1 MYSLKPVLFFCLLF
15 AFSRFGYAQFE
26 VFPAC
31 KITHPDTLS
40 EVKTPFTLRSVTFKE
55 NPFQHFYIDGHKAN
69 IWSIQKVVYRCP
81 ENRFR
86 LVDST
91 QVYIVYKWQLI
102 KAGKDSFTFSVQ
114 YTDSAHSTH
123 ADKNYDMLTSE
134 VKLARQ
140 DIAGVVCWPVLDKK
154 IRKKMLWPNIMIGVI
169 SLAIVL
175 LLVR

>member
-1 MYSLKPVLFFCLLF
+1 MYSLKHVLFFCLLF

-40 EVKTPFTLRSVTFKE
+40 EVKTPFNLRCVTFKE
-55 NPFQHFYIDGHKAN
+55 NPFQHFYIHGHKAN

-102 KAGKDSFTFSVQ
+102 AAGKDSFTFSVQ
-114 YTDSAHSTH
+114 YTDSAHFTH
-123 ADKNYDMLTSE
+123 ADKKYDMLTSE

-140 DIAGVVCWPVLDKK
+140 DIAGVGCWPVLDEKT
-154 IRKKMLWPNIMIGVI
+154 RKKMGWTGGIIVVI
-169 SLAIVL
+169 SLAII
-175 LLVR
+175 LLVVR